1 MKKLF
6 TALCL
11 TGMVLGL
18 NAKNFTFEPAGE
30 KGLTIA
36 RVTQKGE
43 TWILREGM
51 EGNYI
56 DYVPL
61 NLPEEMQQEGIDVVF
76 EGVLGKIPANVRMMG
91 KPLQLSSIKRLY
103 IASDTATD
111 AMDPQSKKTKAP
123 QDSVVRME
131 EMEGVIRSTEG
142 RWFIYVKEKD
152 IERAYLPDNLPD
164 DFKVE
169 NLSVVVTGMARISRN
184 DGSRRLRITDMIAYE
199 EKKFDADA
207 VQQPMKDLYPFEPVG
222 AIDQK
227 AGIIKKY
234 SEDPPLFV
242 FETDNGTTRYL
253 PAILPASFQ
262 QHNLPVIIT
271 GFYGNIP
278 NNVRLVGIPLE
289 ITTIEVVE

>member
-6 TALCL
+6 TALYISA
-11 TGMVLGL
+11 MALGL
-18 NAKNFTFEPAGE
+18 NAQNYTFEPAGE

-43 TWILREGM
+43 TWVLREGI

-56 DYVPL
+56 DYVPM
-61 NLPEEMQQEGIDVVF
+61 NLPEDMQQEGMDVVF

-91 KPLQLSSIKRLY
+91 KPIQLSSIKRLY
-103 IASDTATD
+103 RASNTATD
-111 AMDPQSKKTKAP
+111 AMDPATTKAKASP
-123 QDSVVRME
+123 DSVIQLQDL
-131 EMEGVIRSTEG
+131 EGVIRSAEG
-142 RWFIYVKEKD
+142 RWFIFVKEKD
-152 IERAYLPDNLPD
+152 SEQAYLPDNLPD

-169 NLSVVVTGMARISRN
+169 NLSVVVTGMARISRT

-207 VQQPMKDLYPFEPVG
+207 VQQPLKDLYPFEPVG
-222 AIDQK
+222 SIDQK
-227 AGIIKKY
+227 TGIIKKY
-234 SEDPPLFV
+234 SENPPLYV

-271 GFYGNIP
+271 GFYGSIP
-278 NNVRLVGIPLE
+278 ENVRLVGIPLE